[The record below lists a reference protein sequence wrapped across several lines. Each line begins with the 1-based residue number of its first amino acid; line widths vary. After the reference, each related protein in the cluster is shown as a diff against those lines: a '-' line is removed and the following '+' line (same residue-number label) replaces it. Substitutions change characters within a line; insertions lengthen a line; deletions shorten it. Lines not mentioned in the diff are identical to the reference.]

1 VTSVPDPLAARSPVL
16 LALFGWYLRF
26 WYVPRHFG
34 SIRVSRAGLPQVPPG
49 ASLVIYSNHASWWD
63 PAMYILLG
71 LTLLPDRIGYGPME
85 AQELERYGLLR
96 RMGVFGIDPGTPR
109 GAAAFLQTGRRILAD
124 PRGTLWV
131 TAEGRFT
138 DPRVRPLTLRPGIA
152 HLARH
157 VPGLVFV
164 PLALEYSFW
173 NESRPEALAHFGPP
187 IAPGAARD
195 PAEVT
200 TALTAALTETMD
212 ALAEESMARDPALFQ
227 PILRGG
233 AGVGGV
239 YDVWRR
245 LRAWSAGRRFE
256 PAHVRRSAQGGEG

>member
-1 VTSVPDPLAARSPVL
+1 
-16 LALFGWYLRF
+16 
-26 WYVPRHFG
+26 
-34 SIRVSRAGLPQVPPG
+34 
-49 ASLVIYSNHASWWD
+49 
-63 PAMYILLG
+63 
-71 LTLLPDRIGYGPME
+71 
-85 AQELERYGLLR
+85 LERYGLLR

>member
-1 VTSVPDPLAARSPVL
+1 MKKQQDPLAARSPVL
-16 LALFGWYLRF
+16 LTLFGWYLRF

-34 SIRVSRAGLPQVPPG
+34 AVRVSKAGFPQVAG
-49 ASLVIYSNHASWWD
+49 GRSVVIFSNHASWWD

-71 LTLLPDRIGYGPME
+71 LTLLPERIGYGPME
-85 AQELERYGLLR
+85 TRELERYGLLR
-96 RMGVFGIDPGTPR
+96 RMGVFGIDPSSPR
-109 GAAAFLQTGRRILAD
+109 GAAAFLQVGRRILTN

-157 VPGLVFV
+157 VPDLVFM

-173 NESRPEALAHFGPP
+173 NESRPEGLARFGRP
-187 IAPGAARD
+187 IAISATRD

-200 TALTAALTETMD
+200 AELAAALTETMD
-212 ALAEESMARDPALFQ
+212 ALAAESMARDPALFQ

-233 AGVGGV
+233 AGVGGI
-239 YDVWRR
+239 YDLWRR
-245 LRAWSAGRRFE
+245 LRSWSAGRRFDA
-256 PAHVRRSAQGGEG
+256 AHARRSAQGGKG